1 MRNIIVNI
9 ARFIVSVTFI
19 LSGFVKA
26 VDPVGTQY
34 KIADYLA
41 VLHLGQYIPD
51 FMTLFVSVLL
61 SAAEFWL
68 GVCLLF
74 AIRRRVV
81 TRCILGW
88 LLILTP
94 LTLWLAISNPIS
106 DCGCFGD
113 AVVLTNWQTF
123 WKNVI
128 LLGCTILCVLHP
140 FDMLRFISKSN
151 QWIVMNFTA
160 LFIFIVSGRALYDLP
175 YFDFRP
181 YHIGTD
187 LRAGWQ
193 KMMEGEE
200 SPYADFFIERAGG
213 NDITDSLLNLKG
225 YTFLLVSPHLEQA
238 DESQFDKIN
247 EIFEYA
253 QEHDYPWFGLTAS
266 SERYINRWVNATGA
280 EYEFCLT
287 DDIVLKKLDMPLKP
301 KDMSG
306 WHDMVARIL
315 KHYDRKVTIAVAGK
329 YVELQDAY
337 ISITESLKHAA
348 LHNEAE
354 LDIRWVNAEKIEAT
368 GTDLDKV
375 FAGVNGIL
383 VPGGFGDRGIE
394 GKISAVRYARE
405 HKIPFFGICLGMQCA
420 VIEFARNVCG
430 MKDANSSE
438 FRAEVPAVIDL
449 MPDQVDI
456 EDKGG
461 TMRLGLY
468 PCKVYP
474 GTLTDKAYG
483 QPLVYERHRHRY
495 EFNNEYRDVLT
506 EHGLVL
512 GGISPDDRLVEIVE
526 LPQSGHPWFLG
537 CQFHPEFKSR
547 PTKAHPL
554 FRDFIAAALQYKK

>member
-1 MRNIIVNI
+1 MTGEPVSLALDKRGNISPAEEQTTESEGTGTTAASLGRLLKSRGYKVTVQKFDPYINI
-9 ARFIVSVTFI
+9 DPGTMSPYQHGEVFVTDDGAETDLDLGHYERFIDINLSKSSNVTTGKIYQSVITKERR
-19 LSGFVKA
+19 G
-26 VDPVGTQY
+26 
-34 KIADYLA
+34 DYLGGT
-41 VLHLGQYIPD
+41 VQVIPHITNEIKSRVFRVGNNDNAD
-51 FMTLFVSVLL
+51 FVITEIGGTVGDIESLPFL
-61 SAAEFWL
+61 E
-68 GVCLLF
+68 
-74 AIRRRVV
+74 AIRQVKKDVGKNDVLYIHV
-81 TRCILGW
+81 TLVPYIGAAGELKTKPTQHSVKELRSIGITPDILVCRSEHPMSEDM
-88 LLILTP
+88 IAK
-94 LTLWLAISNPIS
+94 LAMFC
-106 DCGCFGD
+106 DVD
-113 AVVLTNWQTF
+113 KEAVFQN
-123 WKNVI
+123 
-128 LLGCTILCVLHP
+128 
-140 FDMLRFISKSN
+140 
-151 QWIVMNFTA
+151 
-160 LFIFIVSGRALYDLP
+160 
-175 YFDFRP
+175 
-181 YHIGTD
+181 
-187 LRAGWQ
+187 
-193 KMMEGEE
+193 
-200 SPYADFFIERAGG
+200 
-213 NDITDSLLNLKG
+213 
-225 YTFLLVSPHLEQA
+225 
-238 DESQFDKIN
+238 
-247 EIFEYA
+247 
-253 QEHDYPWFGLTAS
+253 LTAKS
-266 SERYINRWVNATGA
+266 I
-280 EYEFCLT
+280 YEVPQLLEEQHM

-354 LDIRWVNAEKIEAT
+354 LDIRWVNAEKIEAP

-375 FAGVNGIL
+375 FAGVDGIL

-526 LPQSGHPWFLG
+526 LPQSEHPWFLG

>member
-1 MRNIIVNI
+1 MATKYIFVTGGVVSSLGKGITAASLGRLLKSRGYKVTVQKFDPYINIDPGTMSPYQHGEVFVTDDG
-9 ARFIVSVTFI
+9 AETDLDLGHYERFIDINLSKSSNVTTGKI
-19 LSGFVKA
+19 YQA
-26 VDPVGTQY
+26 VITKERRG
-34 KIADYLA
+34 DYLGGT
-41 VLHLGQYIPD
+41 VQVIPHITNEIKSRVFRVGNNDNAD
-51 FMTLFVSVLL
+51 FVITEIGGTVGDIESLPFL
-61 SAAEFWL
+61 E
-68 GVCLLF
+68 
-74 AIRRRVV
+74 AIRQVKKDVGKNDVLYIHV
-81 TRCILGW
+81 TLVPYIGAAGELKTKPTQHSVKELRSIGITPDILVCRSEHPMSEDM
-88 LLILTP
+88 IAK
-94 LTLWLAISNPIS
+94 LAMFC
-106 DCGCFGD
+106 DVD
-113 AVVLTNWQTF
+113 KEAVIQN
-123 WKNVI
+123 
-128 LLGCTILCVLHP
+128 
-140 FDMLRFISKSN
+140 
-151 QWIVMNFTA
+151 
-160 LFIFIVSGRALYDLP
+160 
-175 YFDFRP
+175 
-181 YHIGTD
+181 
-187 LRAGWQ
+187 
-193 KMMEGEE
+193 
-200 SPYADFFIERAGG
+200 
-213 NDITDSLLNLKG
+213 
-225 YTFLLVSPHLEQA
+225 
-238 DESQFDKIN
+238 
-247 EIFEYA
+247 
-253 QEHDYPWFGLTAS
+253 LTAKS
-266 SERYINRWVNATGA
+266 I
-280 EYEFCLT
+280 YEVPQLLEEQHM
-287 DDIVLKKLDMPLKP
+287 DDIVLQKLDMPLKP

-354 LDIRWVNAEKIEAT
+354 LDIRWVNAEKIEAP

-375 FAGVNGIL
+375 FEGVDGIL

-430 MKDANSSE
+430 LKDANSSE
-438 FRAEVPAVIDL
+438 FKTDVPAVIDL

-474 GTLTDKAYG
+474 DTLTDKAYG

-506 EHGLVL
+506 KNGLVL
-512 GGISPDDRLVEIVE
+512 GGISPDNRLVEIVE
-526 LPQSGHPWFLG
+526 LPQSEHPWFLG

>member
-1 MRNIIVNI
+1 MPVSRDADKQNINLPAEEQTTESEGTGTVQWQQRTGGVVSSLGKGITAASLGRLLKSRGYKVTVQKFDPYINI
-9 ARFIVSVTFI
+9 DPGTMSPYQHGEVFVTDDGAETDLDLGHYERFIDINLSKSSNVTTGKIYQSVITKERR
-19 LSGFVKA
+19 G
-26 VDPVGTQY
+26 
-34 KIADYLA
+34 DYLGGT
-41 VLHLGQYIPD
+41 VQVIPHITNEIKSRVFRVGNNDNAD
-51 FMTLFVSVLL
+51 FVITEIGGTVGDIESLPFL
-61 SAAEFWL
+61 E
-68 GVCLLF
+68 
-74 AIRRRVV
+74 AIRQVKKDVGKNDVLYIHV
-81 TRCILGW
+81 TLVPYIGAAGELKTKPTQHSVKELRSIG
-88 LLILTP
+88 ITP
-94 LTLWLAISNPIS
+94 DMIAKLAMFC
-106 DCGCFGD
+106 DVD
-113 AVVLTNWQTF
+113 KEAVIQN
-123 WKNVI
+123 
-128 LLGCTILCVLHP
+128 
-140 FDMLRFISKSN
+140 
-151 QWIVMNFTA
+151 
-160 LFIFIVSGRALYDLP
+160 
-175 YFDFRP
+175 
-181 YHIGTD
+181 
-187 LRAGWQ
+187 
-193 KMMEGEE
+193 
-200 SPYADFFIERAGG
+200 
-213 NDITDSLLNLKG
+213 
-225 YTFLLVSPHLEQA
+225 
-238 DESQFDKIN
+238 
-247 EIFEYA
+247 
-253 QEHDYPWFGLTAS
+253 LTAKS
-266 SERYINRWVNATGA
+266 I
-280 EYEFCLT
+280 YEVPQLLEDQHM